1 MVNCSQILFEGH
13 DLWSHL
19 FISFVIPC
27 NLSAGFVWNG
37 R

>member
-19 FISFVIPC
+19 FISFAIPYD
-27 NLSAGFVWNG
+27 LSAGFVWNG